1 MNIITVKDAQEGGQ
15 KAFNIFKEALADN
28 AKVFGLATGS
38 TPITLY
44 EALTASDLDFS
55 DKTSINLDEYVG
67 LAPDNLQSYHYFMQ
81 QHLFNKKPFA
91 TSYVP
96 DGLATDA
103 DAETQRYDDIIAA
116 NPIDLQI
123 LGIGRNGH
131 IGFNEPGS
139 PLTGKTHKVPLT
151 QSTIDANARFFENE
165 EDVPRF
171 AYSMGIGSIMTAKHI
186 LLMAYGENKA
196 DAIQKMVEG
205 PVTNHVP
212 ASALQNHNNVT
223 IIVDEAAASKL
234 SK

>member
-15 KAFNIFKEALADN
+15 KAFNIFKEALAAD

-44 EALTASDLDFS
+44 NALTASDLDFS
-55 DKTSINLDEYVG
+55 QKISINLDEYVG
-67 LAPDNLQSYHYFMQ
+67 LAPDNPQSYHYFMQ
-81 QHLFNKKPFA
+81 QHLFNQKPFK

-96 DGLATDA
+96 NGLAKDA

-139 PLTGKTHKVPLT
+139 PLNGKTHKVPLT
-151 QSTIDANARFFENE
+151 QSTIDANARFFDNE

-212 ASALQNHNNVT
+212 ASALQNHNHVT
-223 IIVDEAAASKL
+223 VIVDEAAASKL